1 MATILDVKNILVSF
15 FLKNDILSVDRH
27 TELFKLDQNPDVAKK
42 MVFFAAKDFEA
53 QGMLKALSDD
63 TFVLIAPLQKH
74 QQSVTIGSETASQ
87 IADLLNNYRLAN
99 NIPGLASSKLAI
111 CEDDLLNL
119 LYICHDLLTDP
130 LGDGEDGDEGG
141 DDDDQ

>member
-53 QGMLKALSDD
+53 QGMLKALNDD
-63 TFVLIAPLQKH
+63 TFVLIMPLQKH
-74 QQSVTIGSETASQ
+74 QQTVVIGAETASQ
-87 IADLLNNYRLAN
+87 IADLLNNYRQVN

-111 CEDDLLNL
+111 SEDDILNL

-130 LGDGEDGDEGG
+130 VGDGIEEEGEEDDEN
-141 DDDDQ
+141 